1 MIEPS
6 PQENKSEVT
15 NPNPEQSGV
24 VLDDK
29 NKENETVTRLKES
42 QIVPEEEKKEEEKK
56 EEEKKEEEKKENE
69 NPSPKITEIEKEEK
83 INPQPNPNDN
93 EPKKEQPQNNDE
105 I

>member
-56 EEEKKEEEKKENE
+56 EEEKKENE
-69 NPSPKITEIEKEEK
+69 NIKLQMQY
-83 INPQPNPNDN
+83 INN
-93 EPKKEQPQNNDE
+93 QNNILIKDKNN
-105 I
+105 IINQIDSTKKKI

>member
-56 EEEKKEEEKKENE
+56 ENE

-93 EPKKEQPQNNDE
+93 EPKKEQPQKNDE

>member
-29 NKENETVTRLKES
+29 NKENETVKRLKES
-42 QIVPEEEKKEEEKK
+42 QIVP
-56 EEEKKEEEKKENE
+56 EEEKKENE

-83 INPQPNPNDN
+83 INPHPNPNDN
-93 EPKKEQPQNNDE
+93 EPKKEQPQKNDE